1 MDIKSLKESDLYQP
15 IRTYLEGQGFTVKGE
30 VQHCDVTALKDD
42 NIVVVELKK
51 YLNLDVILQATQR
64 QRIADYVYIAVPK
77 KLKAMR
83 TARWRQICHLL
94 RRLEIGLLLVAINGD
109 SHRVELL
116 IEPQPFNR
124 KISRSRKSIQR
135 AGLVREFNNRQGDY
149 NTGGVTRKKVVTAYR
164 EMAIHIAVLLSK
176 HGSLSPKQLREL
188 GTDSNKTSSILQK
201 NFYGW
206 FERESKGLY
215 KLSSLGARDLEKY
228 KAIAELYGYQGP

>member
-77 KLKAMR
+77 TQGDENRKMA
-83 TARWRQICHLL
+83 ANLL
-94 RRLEIGLLLVAINGD
+94 PASQAETVFCCYLQG
-109 SHRVELL
+109 SFHWVELL

-215 KLSSLGARDLEKY
+215 KLSSLGAGDLEKY
-228 KAIAELYGYQGP
+228 KAIAELYGYRGP